1 MVRIPSAIVGVFA
14 AVALDALVFAVALAA
29 ARPELLTALLPLCA
43 LAGGFIAGRWSG
55 DAPIVPGF
63 SVGLITIAARIG
75 LGLGIGLGALAF
87 VWPPLAL
94 LELIS
99 AIVGG
104 MCGIVA
110 ARRELKLP
118 ALSFELRA

>member
-14 AVALDALVFAVALAA
+14 AVALDALVFAVAL
-29 ARPELLTALLPLCA
+29 RPELLTALLPLCA

-99 AIVGG
+99 AIE
-104 MCGIVA
+104 
-110 ARRELKLP
+110 RP
-118 ALSFELRA
+118 S